1 MPTFAA
7 VDIGSNSVRIK
18 IARLVRHRLVKVHE
32 DREVTRLGKSV
43 FKNGMLT
50 PSAMARTVE
59 VLQRFHKA
67 VQKNGAE
74 LVRVVA
80 TSALRDARNGN
91 AFIEWVRAAT
101 GWKVEIISG
110 LEEGRLIHL
119 GLRSNMRLGRSPVL
133 LADLGGGSCELTL
146 SAAGHIL
153 YSISLPLGAVRL
165 TEEFLKHDPPTSKE
179 LRRMRSFIEKELGR
193 TTRRV
198 LSHKPRLMIATSGT
212 AAALAAVC
220 SGVHRRTVRDTAQDV
235 PRNKA
240 VKIAAKL
247 AKLKIAQRTA
257 LSGIG
262 PRRAEIIV
270 AGAVTFAELLEK
282 CHLRGFRYSPLGLR
296 DGLLAQMAA
305 EYDERTRSRR
315 QIESDR
321 WDALLATGKRYHV
334 DLPYSQ
340 HVRKLALELF
350 RGLRGVH
357 NLPPEYMEW
366 LSAAAMLHELG
377 IYVNRFGWH
386 RHAYYL
392 IAHSEI
398 FGYTAYERGLIAA
411 IARYVGNSR
420 PAASQKPMKDLR
432 PPDRVQAARA
442 IVLLRLARALNQGR
456 RGVVTGVTA
465 RFKNAKVRLG
475 LRARSRAGAELE
487 LWSLEKERNYFREV
501 FRKELEA
508 ELV

>member
-43 FKNGMLT
+43 FKNGILT
-50 PSAMARTVE
+50 PSAMARTVA

-67 VQKNGAE
+67 VQKKGAE
-74 LVRVVA
+74 TVRVVA

-119 GLRSNMRLGRSPVL
+119 GLLSNMRLGRSPVL
-133 LADLGGGSCELTL
+133 MADLGGGSCELTL

-153 YSISLPLGAVRL
+153 YTISLPLGAVRL

-179 LRRMRSFIEKELGR
+179 LHRMRSFIEKELGR
-193 TTRRV
+193 TARRI

-220 SGVHRRTVRDTAQDV
+220 RGVRRRTVRESVQDV

-247 AKLKIAQRTA
+247 ARLKIAQRTA

-262 PRRAEIIV
+262 PRRAEIVV
-270 AGAVTFAELLEK
+270 AGAITFAELLDK

-305 EYDERTRSRR
+305 EYDQRTRSRR

-321 WDALLATGKRYHV
+321 WDALLATGKSYHV

-340 HVRKLALELF
+340 HVRELALELF
-350 RGLRGVH
+350 RGLRQVH

-366 LSAAAMLHELG
+366 LSAAAMLHEVG
-377 IYVNRFGWH
+377 IYVNRYGWH

-392 IAHSEI
+392 IANSEI
-398 FGYTAYERGLIAA
+398 FGYTAYERSLIAA

-432 PPDRVQAARA
+432 PADRVHARKA
-442 IVLLRLARALNQGR
+442 IALLRLARALNQGR
-456 RGVVTGVTA
+456 RGMVTRASA
-465 RFKNAKVRLG
+465 RIKNGKARLL
-475 LRARSRAGAELE
+475 LRTKGRMGAELE
-487 LWSLEKERNYFREV
+487 LWSLEKERNYFRDV
-501 FRKELEA
+501 FGRELEA
-508 ELV
+508 ALS